1 MTTNRPGHPWVPG
14 SGAGGNDDVLQRAMT
29 ALGGN
34 RPNEAEQIARDI
46 LNADRRNARASY
58 VLGSAL
64 VMQGRPQDAIAPL
77 EDAARGRHDAQSD
90 TMLAIALRQT
100 GRVEDAYSRLK
111 RTTKRQPPYAAAF
124 LEFGRVLASMER
136 DAEAVEALV
145 RGVEVAPMMPEMS
158 IQLGYVLLR
167 RRRFADAKSA
177 FARALTIVPDSPD
190 ALFGIAQ
197 ALQENGESQA
207 AADYFR
213 RYLIVSPGDQTAWVR
228 LGLCL
233 LALGQR
239 DAGHDCFRTVARRDA
254 KGFGNA
260 LSSLVKSS
268 RGRFWLKP
276 SDAARFLR
284 GINN

>member
-1 MTTNRPGHPWVPG
+1 MTTNRPGHP
-14 SGAGGNDDVLQRAMT
+14 GAVGNDDPLQRAMR
-29 ALGGN
+29 ALDGN
-34 RPNEAEQIARDI
+34 RLNEAEQIARDM
-46 LNADRRNARASY
+46 LNADRRNAKALY
-58 VLGSAL
+58 VLGSAML
-64 VMQGRPQDAIAPL
+64 MQGRPQDAIAPL

-100 GRVEDAYSRLK
+100 GRAEDAYSKLK

-124 LEFGRVLASMER
+124 LELGRVLASMER
-136 DAEAVEALV
+136 HEEAAEALM
-145 RGVEVAPMMPEMS
+145 RGLEVAPMMPEMS
-158 IQLGYVLLR
+158 IQLGYVSLR
-167 RRRFADAKSA
+167 RRDFEGAKSA
-177 FARALTIVPDSPD
+177 FARALAIVPDSPD

-239 DAGHDCFRTVARRDA
+239 EAGHDCFRTVARRDA

-260 LSSLVKSS
+260 LASLVKSS

-284 GINN
+284 GANS

>member
-1 MTTNRPGHPWVPG
+1 MTTNRPGHP
-14 SGAGGNDDVLQRAMT
+14 GAVGNDDALQRAMR
-29 ALGGN
+29 ALDGH
-34 RPNEAEQIARDI
+34 RLNEAEQIARDV
-46 LNADRRNARASY
+46 LNADRRNAKALY

-64 VMQGRPQDAIAPL
+64 LMQGRPQDAIAPL
-77 EDAARGRHDAQSD
+77 EDAARGRHDGQSD
-90 TMLAIALRQT
+90 TMLAIALRQA
-100 GRVEDAYSRLK
+100 GRAEDAYSRLK

-124 LEFGRVLASMER
+124 LELGRLLTSMER
-136 DAEAVEALV
+136 HAEAAEALM
-145 RGVEVAPMMPEMS
+145 RGVDVAPMMPEMS

-167 RRRFADAKSA
+167 RRRFDDAKSA
-177 FARALTIVPDSPD
+177 FARALTIVPDSSD

-213 RYLIVSPGDQTAWVR
+213 RYLIVSPGDQTAWVK

-254 KGFGNA
+254 KGFGSA
-260 LSSLVKSS
+260 LASLVKSN

-284 GINN
+284 GTNS

>member
-1 MTTNRPGHPWVPG
+1 MNRPGQMSG
-14 SGAGGNDDVLQRAMT
+14 SGAEGNDDVLQRAMT
-29 ALGGN
+29 ALNGN
-34 RPNEAEQIARDI
+34 RLNEAEQIARDV
-46 LNADRRNARASY
+46 LNVDHRNAKALY

-64 VMQGRPQDAIAPL
+64 LMQGRPLDAIAPL

-90 TMLAIALRQT
+90 TMLAIALRQA
-100 GRVEDAYSRLK
+100 GRAEDPYSRLK
-111 RTTKRQPPYAAAF
+111 RITKRQPPYAAAF
-124 LEFGRVLASMER
+124 LELGRLLASMER
-136 DAEAVEALV
+136 NAEAAEALM

-167 RRRFADAKSA
+167 RRDFGGAKSA
-177 FARALTIVPDSPD
+177 FARALAIVPNSPD

-197 ALQENGESQA
+197 AHQENGESQV

-213 RYLIVSPGDQTAWVR
+213 RYLIVSPGDPTAWVR

-284 GINN
+284 GINS

>member
-1 MTTNRPGHPWVPG
+1 MTTNRPGVSG
-14 SGAGGNDDVLQRAMT
+14 SGAGGNDEALQRAMR
-29 ALGGN
+29 ALDGN
-34 RPNEAEQIARDI
+34 RLNEAEQIARDV
-46 LNADRRNARASY
+46 LNADRRNAKALY

-64 VMQGRPQDAIAPL
+64 VMQGRPLDAIAPL

-90 TMLAIALRQT
+90 TMLAIALRQA
-100 GRVEDAYSRLK
+100 GRAEEAYSRLK

-124 LEFGRVLASMER
+124 LELGRLLASMGR
-136 DAEAVEALV
+136 HAEAAEALV
-145 RGVEVAPMMPEMS
+145 RGAEVAPMMPEMS

-167 RRRFADAKSA
+167 RRDFGGAKAA
-177 FARALTIVPDSPD
+177 FARALSIVPDSPD

-197 ALQENGESQA
+197 AHQEDGESQA

-239 DAGHDCFRTVARRDA
+239 DAGHDCFRTVARRDS

-284 GINN
+284 GAKN

>member
-1 MTTNRPGHPWVPG
+1 MTTDRPGHPGAVG
-14 SGAGGNDDVLQRAMT
+14 SDDALQRAMR
-29 ALGGN
+29 ALDGD
-34 RPNEAEQIARDI
+34 RPNEAEQIARDV
-46 LNADRRNARASY
+46 LNADRRNAKASY

-64 VMQGRPQDAIAPL
+64 VMQGRPLDAVAPL
-77 EDAARGRHDAQSD
+77 EDAARGRHDPQSD
-90 TMLAIALRQT
+90 TMLAIALRQA
-100 GRVEDAYSRLK
+100 GRAEEAYSRLK

-124 LEFGRVLASMER
+124 LALGRLLASMER
-136 DAEAVEALV
+136 HDEAAAALT
-145 RGVEVAPMMPEMS
+145 RGLEVAPMMPEMS

-167 RRRFADAKSA
+167 RRHFADAKAA
-177 FARALTIVPDSPD
+177 FARALAIVPDSPD

-197 ALQENGESQA
+197 AHQENGESQA

-213 RYLIVSPGDQTAWVR
+213 RYLIVNPGDQGAWVR

-239 DAGHDCFRTVARRDA
+239 DAGQECFRTVARRDA
-254 KGFGNA
+254 KGLGNA
-260 LSSLVKSS
+260 LSSLVKSN

-284 GINN
+284 GANS

>member
-1 MTTNRPGHPWVPG
+1 MTTNRVSG
-14 SGAGGNDDVLQRAMT
+14 SGAVGNDDALQRAMR
-29 ALGGN
+29 ALDGN
-34 RPNEAEQIARDI
+34 RLNEAEQIARDV
-46 LNADRRNARASY
+46 LNADRRNAKALY

-64 VMQGRPQDAIAPL
+64 LMQGRPQDAIAPL
-77 EDAARGRHDAQSD
+77 EDAARGRHDVQSD
-90 TMLAIALRQT
+90 TMLAIALRQA
-100 GRVEDAYSRLK
+100 GRAEDAYSRLK
-111 RTTKRQPPYAAAF
+111 RTTKRQPLCAAAF
-124 LEFGRVLASMER
+124 LELGRLLASMER
-136 DAEAVEALV
+136 HAEAADTLM

-167 RRRFADAKSA
+167 RRRFDDAKAA
-177 FARALTIVPDSPD
+177 FARALAIVPDSPD

-197 ALQENGESQA
+197 AHQENGESQA

-239 DAGHDCFRTVARRDA
+239 DAGNDCFRTVARRDA

-260 LSSLVKSS
+260 LSSLVKSN

-276 SDAARFLR
+276 SAAARFLR
-284 GINN
+284 GSNS

>member
-1 MTTNRPGHPWVPG
+1 MTTNRPGHP
-14 SGAGGNDDVLQRAMT
+14 GAIGNGDALQRAMR
-29 ALGGN
+29 ALDGH
-34 RPNEAEQIARDI
+34 RLNEAEQIARDV
-46 LNADRRNARASY
+46 LNADRRNAKALY

-64 VMQGRPQDAIAPL
+64 LMQGRPLDAIAPL
-77 EDAARGRHDAQSD
+77 EDAARGRHDGQSD
-90 TMLAIALRQT
+90 TMLAIALRQA
-100 GRVEDAYSRLK
+100 GRAEDAYSRLK

-124 LEFGRVLASMER
+124 LELGRLLASMER
-136 DAEAVEALV
+136 HAEAAEALM
-145 RGVEVAPMMPEMS
+145 RGVDVAPMMPEMS

-167 RRRFADAKSA
+167 RRRHDDAKSA

-190 ALFGIAQ
+190 ALLGIAQ

-213 RYLIVSPGDQTAWVR
+213 RYLVVSPGDQAAWVR

-254 KGFGNA
+254 KGFGSA
-260 LSSLVKSS
+260 LATLVKSN

-284 GINN
+284 GTNS

>member
-1 MTTNRPGHPWVPG
+1 MTTNRPGHP
-14 SGAGGNDDVLQRAMT
+14 GAIGNGDALQRAMR
-29 ALGGN
+29 ALDGH
-34 RPNEAEQIARDI
+34 RLNEAEQIARDV
-46 LNADRRNARASY
+46 LNADRRNAKALY

-64 VMQGRPQDAIAPL
+64 LMQGRPQDAIAPL
-77 EDAARGRHDAQSD
+77 EDAARGRHDGQSD
-90 TMLAIALRQT
+90 TMLAIALRQA
-100 GRVEDAYSRLK
+100 GRAEDAYSRLK

-124 LEFGRVLASMER
+124 LELGRSLAWMER
-136 DAEAVEALV
+136 HEEAAEALK

-158 IQLGYVLLR
+158 IQLGYVLLQ
-167 RRRFADAKSA
+167 RRRFDVAKAA
-177 FARALTIVPDSPD
+177 FARARNIVPDSPD

-197 ALQENGESQA
+197 AHQENGESQA

-213 RYLIVSPGDQTAWVR
+213 RYLIVSPGDQAAWVR

-239 DAGHDCFRTVARRDA
+239 DAGNDCFRTVARHDS
-254 KGFGNA
+254 KGFGSA

-276 SDAARFLR
+276 SAAARFLR
-284 GINN
+284 GTNS

>member
-1 MTTNRPGHPWVPG
+1 M
-14 SGAGGNDDVLQRAMT
+14 RA
-29 ALGGN
+29 LDGN
-34 RPNEAEQIARDI
+34 RLNEAEQIARDV
-46 LNADRRNARASY
+46 LNADRRNAKALY

-64 VMQGRPQDAIAPL
+64 LMQGRPRDAIAPL

-90 TMLAIALRQT
+90 TMLAIALRQA
-100 GRVEDAYSRLK
+100 GRAEDAYSRLK

-124 LEFGRVLASMER
+124 LELGRVLASMER
-136 DAEAVEALV
+136 HAEAAEALM

-167 RRRFADAKSA
+167 RRRFDDAKSA
-177 FARALTIVPDSPD
+177 FARALAIVPDSPD
-190 ALFGIAQ
+190 ALFGLAQ
-197 ALQENGESQA
+197 AFQENGESQA
-207 AADYFR
+207 AADHFR

-239 DAGHDCFRTVARRDA
+239 DAGHDCFRTVARRDS

-284 GINN
+284 GTNS

>member
-1 MTTNRPGHPWVPG
+1 MTTNRSGVSG
-14 SGAGGNDDVLQRAMT
+14 SGVVGNDDALQRAMR
-29 ALGGN
+29 ALDGN
-34 RPNEAEQIARDI
+34 RPNEAEAIARQV
-46 LNADRRNARASY
+46 LNADRRNAEASY

-64 VMQGRPQDAIAPL
+64 VMQGKPLDAIAPL
-77 EDAARGRHDAQSD
+77 EEAARGRHDPQSD
-90 TMLAIALRQT
+90 TMLAIALRQA
-100 GRVEDAYSRLK
+100 GRAEDAYSRLK

-124 LEFGRVLASMER
+124 LELGRLLASMER
-136 DAEAVEALV
+136 HDEAAEALM
-145 RGVEVAPMMPEMS
+145 RGLEVAPMMPEMS

-167 RRRFADAKSA
+167 RRRFDDAKAA
-177 FARALTIVPDSPD
+177 FARALAIVPDSPD

-197 ALQENGESQA
+197 AHQENGESQT

-254 KGFGNA
+254 NGFVSA

-284 GINN
+284 GANS

>member
-1 MTTNRPGHPWVPG
+1 
-14 SGAGGNDDVLQRAMT
+14 
-29 ALGGN
+29 
-34 RPNEAEQIARDI
+34 
-46 LNADRRNARASY
+46 
-58 VLGSAL
+58 
-64 VMQGRPQDAIAPL
+64 VMQGRPLDAIAPL

-90 TMLAIALRQT
+90 TMLAIALRQA
-100 GRVEDAYSRLK
+100 GRAEEAYSRLK

-124 LEFGRVLASMER
+124 LELGRLLASMER
-136 DAEAVEALV
+136 HAEAAEALV

-167 RRRFADAKSA
+167 RRNFGGAKAA
-177 FARALTIVPDSPD
+177 FARALSIVPDSPD

-197 ALQENGESQA
+197 AHQEDGESQA

-239 DAGHDCFRTVARRDA
+239 DAGHDCFRTVARRDS

-284 GINN
+284 GAKN

>member
-1 MTTNRPGHPWVPG
+1 MTTNRPGVSG
-14 SGAGGNDDVLQRAMT
+14 SGVVGNDDALQRAMR
-29 ALGGN
+29 ALDGN
-34 RPNEAEQIARDI
+34 RPNEAEQIARDV
-46 LNADRRNARASY
+46 LNVDRRNAKASY

-64 VMQGRPQDAIAPL
+64 VMQGRPLDAIAPL
-77 EDAARGRHDAQSD
+77 EDAARGRHDPQSD
-90 TMLAIALRQT
+90 TMLAIALRQA
-100 GRVEDAYSRLK
+100 GRAEDAYSRLK

-124 LEFGRVLASMER
+124 LELGRLLASMER
-136 DAEAVEALV
+136 HDEAAEALM
-145 RGVEVAPMMPEMS
+145 RGLEVAPMMPEMS

-167 RRRFADAKSA
+167 RRRFGDAKAA
-177 FARALTIVPDSPD
+177 FARALAIVPDSPD

-197 ALQENGESQA
+197 AHQENGESQA

-213 RYLIVSPGDQTAWVR
+213 RYLIVNPGDQGAWVR

-239 DAGHDCFRTVARRDA
+239 DAGDDCFRTVARRDS

-260 LSSLVKSS
+260 LASLVKSS

-284 GINN
+284 EPKS

>member
-1 MTTNRPGHPWVPG
+1 MTTNWPGHP
-14 SGAGGNDDVLQRAMT
+14 GAVGNDDALQRAMR
-29 ALGGN
+29 ALDGN
-34 RPNEAEQIARDI
+34 RLNEAEQIARNV
-46 LNADRRNARASY
+46 LNADRRNAKALY

-64 VMQGRPQDAIAPL
+64 LMQGRPQDAIAPL

-90 TMLAIALRQT
+90 TMLAIALRQA
-100 GRVEDAYSRLK
+100 GRAEDAYSRLK

-124 LEFGRVLASMER
+124 LELGRLLASMER
-136 DAEAVEALV
+136 HAEAAEALM

-167 RRRFADAKSA
+167 RRDFGGAKSA
-177 FARALTIVPDSPD
+177 FARALAIVPDSPD
-190 ALFGIAQ
+190 ALFGVAQ
-197 ALQENGESQA
+197 AHQENGENQA

-213 RYLIVSPGDQTAWVR
+213 RCLIVSPGDQTVWVR

-254 KGFGNA
+254 KGFGSA
-260 LSSLVKSS
+260 LSSLVKSN

-276 SDAARFLR
+276 SDASRFLR
-284 GINN
+284 RTNS

>member
-1 MTTNRPGHPWVPG
+1 MTTNRPGHP
-14 SGAGGNDDVLQRAMT
+14 GAIGNGDALQRAMR
-29 ALGGN
+29 ALDGH
-34 RPNEAEQIARDI
+34 RLNEAEQIARDV
-46 LNADRRNARASY
+46 LNADRRNAKALY

-64 VMQGRPQDAIAPL
+64 LMQGRPQDAIAPL
-77 EDAARGRHDAQSD
+77 EDAARGRHDGQSD
-90 TMLAIALRQT
+90 TMLAIALRQA
-100 GRVEDAYSRLK
+100 GRAEDAYSRLK

-124 LEFGRVLASMER
+124 LELGRLLTTMER
-136 DAEAVEALV
+136 HAEAAEALM
-145 RGVEVAPMMPEMS
+145 RGVDVAPMMPEMS

-167 RRRFADAKSA
+167 RRRFDDAKSA

-207 AADYFR
+207 AAEYFR

-254 KGFGNA
+254 KGFGSA
-260 LSSLVKSS
+260 LASLVKSN

-284 GINN
+284 GTNS

>member
-1 MTTNRPGHPWVPG
+1 MTTNRPGHP
-14 SGAGGNDDVLQRAMT
+14 GAVGNDDALQRAMR
-29 ALGGN
+29 ALDGN
-34 RPNEAEQIARDI
+34 RPNEAEQIARDV
-46 LNADRRNARASY
+46 LNADRRNAKALH

-64 VMQGRPQDAIAPL
+64 LMQGRPQDAIAPL
-77 EDAARGRHDAQSD
+77 EDAVRGRHDAQSD
-90 TMLAIALRQT
+90 TMLAIALRQA
-100 GRVEDAYSRLK
+100 GRAEDAYSRLK

-124 LEFGRVLASMER
+124 LEFGRLLASMER
-136 DAEAVEALV
+136 HAEAAEALR

-167 RRRFADAKSA
+167 RRDFGGAKSA
-177 FARALTIVPDSPD
+177 FARALAIVPDSAD

-197 ALQENGESQA
+197 AHQENGESQA

-213 RYLIVSPGDQTAWVR
+213 RYLIVSPGDPTAWVR

-254 KGFGNA
+254 KGFGSA

-276 SDAARFLR
+276 SAASRFLR
-284 GINN
+284 GTNS

>member
-1 MTTNRPGHPWVPG
+1 MMTNRPGVSG
-14 SGAGGNDDVLQRAMT
+14 SGVVGNDDALQRAMR
-29 ALGGN
+29 ALDGN
-34 RPNEAEQIARDI
+34 RPKEAEQLARDV
-46 LNADRRNARASY
+46 LNADRRSAKASY

-64 VMQGRPQDAIAPL
+64 VMQGRPLDAVAPL
-77 EDAARGRHDAQSD
+77 EDAASGRHDPQSD
-90 TMLAIALRQT
+90 TMLAIALRQA
-100 GRVEDAYSRLK
+100 GRAEDAYSRLK

-124 LEFGRVLASMER
+124 LELGRLLTSMER
-136 DAEAVEALV
+136 HDEAAEALT
-145 RGVEVAPMMPEMS
+145 RGLDVAPMMPEMS

-167 RRRFADAKSA
+167 RRHFADAKAA
-177 FARALTIVPDSPD
+177 FARALAIVPDSPD

-197 ALQENGESQA
+197 AHQENGESQA

-213 RYLIVSPGDQTAWVR
+213 RYLIVNPGDQGAWVR

-239 DAGHDCFRTVARRDA
+239 DAGDDCFRTVARRDS

-260 LSSLVKSS
+260 LASLVKSS

-284 GINN
+284 GRNS

>member
-1 MTTNRPGHPWVPG
+1 MTTNRPGH
-14 SGAGGNDDVLQRAMT
+14 SGAVGNDDALQRAMR
-29 ALGGN
+29 ALDGH
-34 RPNEAEQIARDI
+34 RLNEAEQIARDV
-46 LNADRRNARASY
+46 LNADRRNAKALY

-64 VMQGRPQDAIAPL
+64 LMQGRPLDAIAPL

-90 TMLAIALRQT
+90 TMLAIALRQA
-100 GRVEDAYSRLK
+100 GRAEDAFSRLK

-124 LEFGRVLASMER
+124 LEFGRLLASMER
-136 DAEAVEALV
+136 HAEAAEAL
-145 RGVEVAPMMPEMS
+145 RHGVEVAPMMPEMS

-167 RRRFADAKSA
+167 RRDFGGAKSA
-177 FARALTIVPDSPD
+177 FARALAIVPDSAD

-197 ALQENGESQA
+197 AHQENGESQA

-213 RYLIVSPGDQTAWVR
+213 RYLIVSPGDPTAWVR

-254 KGFGNA
+254 KGFGSA

-284 GINN
+284 GTNS

>member
-1 MTTNRPGHPWVPG
+1 MTNRPGVSG
-14 SGAGGNDDVLQRAMT
+14 SGVVGNDDALQRAMR
-29 ALGGN
+29 ALDGN
-34 RPNEAEQIARDI
+34 RPKEAEQLARDV
-46 LNADRRNARASY
+46 LNADRRSAKASY

-64 VMQGRPQDAIAPL
+64 VMQGRPLDAIAPL
-77 EDAARGRHDAQSD
+77 EDAARGRHDPQSD
-90 TMLAIALRQT
+90 TMLAIALRQA
-100 GRVEDAYSRLK
+100 GRAEDAYSRLK

-124 LEFGRVLASMER
+124 LELGRLLTSMER
-136 DAEAVEALV
+136 HDEAAEALT
-145 RGVEVAPMMPEMS
+145 RGLEVAPMMPEMS

-167 RRRFADAKSA
+167 RRHFADAKAA
-177 FARALTIVPDSPD
+177 FARALAIVPDSPD

-197 ALQENGESQA
+197 AHQENGESQA

-213 RYLIVSPGDQTAWVR
+213 RYLIVNPGDQGAWVR

-239 DAGHDCFRTVARRDA
+239 DAGDDCFRTVARRDS

-260 LSSLVKSS
+260 LASLVKSS

-284 GINN
+284 GRNS

>member
-1 MTTNRPGHPWVPG
+1 MTTNRPGLSG
-14 SGAGGNDDVLQRAMT
+14 SGAVGNDDALQRAMR

-34 RPNEAEQIARDI
+34 RPNEAEQIARDV
-46 LNADRRNARASY
+46 LNADRHNAKASY

-64 VMQGRPQDAIAPL
+64 VMQGRPLDAIAPL
-77 EDAARGRHDAQSD
+77 EDAARGRHDPQSD
-90 TMLAIALRQT
+90 TMLAIALRQA
-100 GRVEDAYSRLK
+100 GRADEAYSRLK

-124 LEFGRVLASMER
+124 LELGRLLASMER
-136 DAEAVEALV
+136 HHEAAEALM
-145 RGVEVAPMMPEMS
+145 RGLEVAPMMPEMS

-167 RRRFADAKSA
+167 RRHFADAKAA
-177 FARALTIVPDSPD
+177 FARALAIVPDSPD

-197 ALQENGESQA
+197 AHQENGESQA

-213 RYLIVSPGDQTAWVR
+213 RYLIVSPGDQGAWVR

-239 DAGHDCFRTVARRDA
+239 DAGHDCFRTVARRDS
-254 KGFGNA
+254 KGFGTA
-260 LSSLVKSS
+260 LASLVKSS

-284 GINN
+284 QPKS

>member
-1 MTTNRPGHPWVPG
+1 MTTNRPGQVSG
-14 SGAGGNDDVLQRAMT
+14 SGVVGNDDALQRAMR

-34 RPNEAEQIARDI
+34 RPNEAEQIARDV
-46 LNADRRNARASY
+46 LNADRRNAKASY

-64 VMQGRPQDAIAPL
+64 VMRGRPLDAVAPL
-77 EDAARGRHDAQSD
+77 EDAARGRHDPQSD
-90 TMLAIALRQT
+90 TMLAIALRQA
-100 GRVEDAYSRLK
+100 GRAEEAYSRLK

-124 LEFGRVLASMER
+124 LELGRLLASMER
-136 DAEAVEALV
+136 HDEAAEALT
-145 RGVEVAPMMPEMS
+145 RGFEVAPMMPEMS

-167 RRRFADAKSA
+167 RRHFADAKAA
-177 FARALTIVPDSPD
+177 FARALAIVPDSPD
-190 ALFGIAQ
+190 ALFGIGQ
-197 ALQENGESQA
+197 AHQENGESQA

-213 RYLIVSPGDQTAWVR
+213 RYLIVNPGDQGAWVR

-239 DAGHDCFRTVARRDA
+239 DAGNDCFRTVARRDS
-254 KGFGNA
+254 KGFGSA
-260 LSSLVKSS
+260 LASLVKSS

-284 GINN
+284 GAKN